1 MTEPGQPPATASFSE
16 FARRQGWRPSYVTQL
31 KKDGR
36 LVLTSDGRRVL
47 VAESIT
53 RIAATRDPSKEG
65 VRARHGAE
73 RAQAAP
79 AAPGGASAPQGSEE
93 SSGDRGGADE
103 ADDGDIPFNS
113 PHQLRRAKALA
124 DKEEAL
130 ARKAQREEL
139 VEMGQLLVRDEVIAA
154 VAAGVVQLRTG
165 LELLVSTLPATL
177 AALDDEAEVRTQL
190 RDAIEQALGDLA
202 RKFATIG
209 KAPA

>member
-1 MTEPGQPPATASFSE
+1 MTEPGQPAATASFSA

-79 AAPGGASAPQGSEE
+79 GDTSAPQGGEE
-93 SSGDRGGADE
+93 PPGDRGGADD
-103 ADDGDIPFNS
+103 ADDGDIPFSS

-139 VEMGQLLVRDEVIAA
+139 VEMGQLLVKDEVIAA

-165 LELLVSTLPATL
+165 LELLLSTLPATL
-177 AALDDEAEVRTQL
+177 AALDDEAEVRTQM
-190 RDAIEQALGDLA
+190 RDAIEQLLGDLA

>member
-1 MTEPGQPPATASFSE
+1 M
-16 FARRQGWRPSYVTQL
+16 TQL

-79 AAPGGASAPQGSEE
+79 GDASAPQGGEE
-93 SSGDRGGADE
+93 PTGARGGPDD

-139 VEMGQLLVRDEVIAA
+139 VEMGQLLVKDEVIAA

-165 LELLVSTLPATL
+165 LELLLSTLPATL
-177 AALDDEAEVRTQL
+177 AALDDEAEVRTQM
-190 RDAIEQALGDLA
+190 RDAIEQLLGDLA